1 MLFRL
6 KDMLGGRKVILAS
19 KSPRRQELL
28 KLLFDDFAIVPAE
41 GEEIIPEGAEAMDVS
56 RLLAVQ
62 KCREVSGKYP
72 DDLVIGC
79 DTTVIVDGEILGK
92 PADETDAARMLRM
105 LSGSVHHVVS
115 GACVRLGGRE
125 ISFMQDTKVIFRE
138 LTEEEITAYIATG
151 EPMDKAGA
159 YGIQEKGCL
168 LVSGIS
174 GDFFNVVGL
183 PVGMLGTELEKFL
196 GGEA

>member
-6 KDMLGGRKVILAS
+6 TDMLGGRKVILAS

-28 KLLFDDFAIVPAE
+28 KLLFDEFEIVPAN
-41 GEEIIPEGAEAMDVS
+41 GEEIVPEGADTKDVP

-62 KCREVSGKYP
+62 KCREVSEKYP
-72 DDLVIGC
+72 DALVIGC
-79 DTTVIVDGEILGK
+79 DTVVTVGDKILGK
-92 PADETDAARMLRM
+92 PKDKKDAARMLRM
-105 LSGSVHHVVS
+105 LSDTHHEVIS
-115 GACVRLGGRE
+115 GACIRLNGRE
-125 ISFMQDTKVIFRE
+125 HSFSRSSQVIFRK
-138 LTEEEITAYIATG
+138 LTDEEIEAYIATG

-174 GDFFNVVGL
+174 GDFFNIVGL
-183 PVGMLGTELEKFL
+183 PVEMLGLELEKFL
-196 GGEA
+196 GGA